1 MRTRLQFT
9 GVLFALCTMLAGAP
23 AANAGVLIQDQGT
36 TTFSMSDFG
45 VYSEYQP
52 FAQITVGSADVMM
65 GGFGVWGAAEAAGQI
80 KFLVFDQENLI
91 YSSASIAAT
100 QTQTL
105 RWYDSPVLSIKLS
118 KDHTYSLGVVSNNM
132 FAWGR
137 YDESGFAT
145 GLQNGLNH
153 DVRENIVQV
162 SLTGNPG
169 SNYAGNPFL
178 VPEYG
183 VDYFQSSV
191 RVFDLAGGGVAPPIP
206 EPAEWSMLL
215 AGLLVVAFV
224 ANRQRRR
231 PV

>member
-1 MRTRLQFT
+1 MT
-9 GVLFALCTMLAGAP
+9 
-23 AANAGVLIQDQGT
+23 DY
-36 TTFSMSDFG
+36 FG
-45 VYSEYQP
+45 YSEYQP
-52 FAQITVGSADVMM
+52 FAQITVGSTDVMM
-65 GGFGVWGAAEAAGQI
+65 GKFGIWGAAEAQSQI

-91 YSSASIAAT
+91 YSSASIAASP
-100 QTQTL
+100 QGL
-105 RWYDSPVLSIKLS
+105 RWYDSPGLSLKLQ
-118 KDHTYSLGVVSNNM
+118 KDHTYSLGVVSNNL

-145 GLQNGLNH
+145 GMQNGLNH

-169 SNYAGNPFL
+169 SGYAGNPFL

-191 RVFDLAGGGVAPPIP
+191 RVFDLAGGGPTPPIP

-224 ANRQRRR
+224 ANRQRRN